1 MRYLLDTHTF
11 IWFGENDKL
20 LSKKAAKEIK
30 NSDNNCFLSIASL
43 WEIAIKFG
51 SGKLILKNTFH
62 KIYTFLSENS
72 INILPVEIDDLY
84 TLLTLQ
90 QFHRNPFDR
99 IIISQAITGDLTI
112 LTTDKQFKS
121 YPVKCLR

>member
-84 TLLTLQ
+84 TLLKLQ